1 MSTSP
6 ACAKHFNTC
15 DVASHAV
22 RHPYMLPFTVDLL
35 LCSWLRMLCWKH
47 YPPLVS
53 DAVSP
58 FGMMS
63 LIRHL
68 MQLSLVLVQGKA
80 QLRVYLIRPSSLHPG
95 WAFYFSC
102 DTMEVGDIFSSL
114 RSWSRGGCYRFPGD
128 TFRRGGIHTRFH
140 SPVYLLLWCLRD
152 HTLFCL
158 QHSGVPRLHPT
169 LSCD

>member
-1 MSTSP
+1 MTPTDGQTLLLVLLVARLVALVSTSP

-22 RHPYMLPFTVDLL
+22 RHPYMLPFMVDPL
-35 LCSWLRMLCWKH
+35 LCSWLRMLCWTH
-47 YPPLVS
+47 CPPLVS

-80 QLRVYLIRPSSLHPG
+80 QLRGVSALFDPTFILAAG
-95 WAFYFSC
+95 EGV
-102 DTMEVGDIFSSL
+102 MEVGDIFSSL
-114 RSWSRGGCYRFPGD
+114 RSWCRGGCYRFPGD
-128 TFRRGGIHTRFH
+128 TFRRGGMHTRFH
-140 SPVYLLLWCLRD
+140 SPVYLLL
-152 HTLFCL
+152 
-158 QHSGVPRLHPT
+158 
-169 LSCD
+169 